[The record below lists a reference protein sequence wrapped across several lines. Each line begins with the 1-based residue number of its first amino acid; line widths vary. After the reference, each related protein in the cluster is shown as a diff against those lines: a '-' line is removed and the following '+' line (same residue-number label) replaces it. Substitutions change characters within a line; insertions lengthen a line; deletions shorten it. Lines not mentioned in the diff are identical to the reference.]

1 MRYKQWRLRW
11 VSRERWDD
19 RKNKETGTVSFR
31 TSVERRGDRS
41 VYLLHDDAAGSS
53 AAILPSYGFNL
64 FDLRLPVA
72 GEVRPVI
79 VSAPTF
85 AEAPSGPGGNGVP
98 ILFPF
103 PNRIRDGAFAFGGRT
118 FDLAKNN
125 GPNAIHG
132 FVFDRAWEVV
142 EHRATADEAFLV
154 GRFQLSKHAPEVCD
168 HWPTDAVI
176 QVRYALAGRRVTM
189 TTTVSNPTAVDLPYG
204 FGIHPYF
211 RLPFAP
217 GGDLSRTKISIP
229 ASKYWALKDFL
240 PTGEV
245 LPVDARLDFREGK
258 PIQGLKLDDVL
269 TDLAYAGTEG
279 VCRLVDLDK
288 GGEFQLGFDRSFRE
302 LVVYTPPG
310 KPDVISIEPYTQ
322 TTDAINLQARGVDA
336 GLRVLGHGRS
346 DVLTLTMQTQV

>member
-1 MRYKQWRLRW
+1 M
-11 VSRERWDD
+11 
-19 RKNKETGTVSFR
+19 SFR
-31 TSVERRGDRS
+31 ISVERRGDRP
-41 VYLLHDDAAGSS
+41 VYSLYDDGVGSS
-53 AAILPSYGFNL
+53 ASILPSFGFNL

-79 VSAPTF
+79 VSADTF

-103 PNRIRDGAFAFGGRT
+103 PNRIRDGAFGFQGRT

-132 FVFDRAWEVV
+132 FVYDRAWEVV

-168 HWPTDAVI
+168 HWPADAVL
-176 QVRYALAGRRVTM
+176 QVRYGLSGRRVTM
-189 TTTVSNPTAVDLPYG
+189 TTTISNPTAVDLPYG

-217 GGDLSRTKISIP
+217 GGDLGRTKIVIP
-229 ASKYWALKDFL
+229 ASKSWALKDFL

-245 LPVDARLDFREGK
+245 SPVDPRLDFREGK

-269 TDLAYAGTEG
+269 TDLAYDGAEG

-322 TTDAINLQARGVDA
+322 TTDAINLQAKGVSA
-336 GLRVLGHGRS
+336 GLRVLGHGQS
-346 DVLTLTMQTQV
+346 DVLTLTMQTKG